1 MSDLFDVDY
10 DRQTIRI
17 EISKHILEIS
27 EYSNLTLDTFAKWI
41 NKLKEYDNIK
51 IDSFIID
58 KDYDDGGCGCYT
70 YKVLQLIPYITREE
84 TDEEYRKRIAKEE
97 KRYLEQQEKIKLRE
111 QNYVQYLKDLDE
123 FNRIKEKYHL

>member
-10 DRQTIRI
+10 DRQTVRI

-27 EYSNLTLDTFAKWI
+27 EYSSLTIDTFVKWL
-41 NKLKEYDNIK
+41 NKLKEYDNVK
-51 IDSFIID
+51 IDPYFTE
-58 KDYDDGGCGCYT
+58 KDFDDGGCGCYT
-70 YKVLQLIPYITREE
+70 HKVLQLIPYITREE